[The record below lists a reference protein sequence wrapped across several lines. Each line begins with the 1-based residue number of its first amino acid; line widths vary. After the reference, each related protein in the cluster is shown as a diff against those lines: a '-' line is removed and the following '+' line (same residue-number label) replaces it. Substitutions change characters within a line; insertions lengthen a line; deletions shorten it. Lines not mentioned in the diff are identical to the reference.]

1 MALGADRYASRGD
14 TFAFLGCV
22 LLSVA
27 AMSLPERIRDPLAR
41 GLRQTVLAP
50 FLALQQQTELL
61 SASLARYDAVV
72 AQRDS
77 AALAATFLPE
87 LRSEN
92 TRLRSLLGL
101 GTRLSSG
108 YVPAEVLHEPEPSS
122 ALTFIVSAGKNQGVK
137 PLSAVVSPEGLVGI
151 VSSVDAKTSV
161 VVSWAHPEFRAS
173 AMAADGSVYGIVAPH
188 GSEGPRLW
196 LLELQ
201 GVAYRQVVPTGTVI
215 LAALVVLQFSVR
227 GRLGGDRVAP
237 DFLLLALLI
246 YTIRARPGPSAAAG
260 FLVGLLRD
268 ALTPASFGA
277 GALAHTLVGY
287 LSSWSKAVFFAE
299 NLFVNGCLFFAG
311 TWCRNLAVA
320 LASGKLKGGLL
331 GWELL
336 VWSPI
341 QSLTTAVAGVL
352 VLWLFGRHLA
362 IRLSDA

>member
-108 YVPAEVLHEPEPSS
+108 YVPAEVLHEPEPSR
-122 ALTFIVSAGKNQGVK
+122 ALTFIVSAGTMTLTSGLGGVL
-137 PLSAVVSPEGLVGI
+137 PRGVPIGTVV
-151 VSSVDAKTSV
+151 
-161 VVSWAHPEFRAS
+161 
-173 AMAADGSVYGIVAPH
+173 
-188 GSEGPRLW
+188 
-196 LLELQ
+196 
-201 GVAYRQVVPTGTVI
+201 GVAGEAEGWERAYLIRPAVHPAAVTHVMILTGPP
-215 LAALVVLQFSVR
+215 VR
-227 GRLGGDRVAP
+227 GDLR
-237 DFLLLALLI
+237 ALFESS
-246 YTIRARPGPSAAAG
+246 GE
-260 FLVGLLRD
+260 
-268 ALTPASFGA
+268 TP
-277 GALAHTLVGY
+277 
-287 LSSWSKAVFFAE
+287 
-299 NLFVNGCLFFAG
+299 
-311 TWCRNLAVA
+311 
-320 LASGKLKGGLL
+320 
-331 GWELL
+331 
-336 VWSPI
+336 
-341 QSLTTAVAGVL
+341 
-352 VLWLFGRHLA
+352 
-362 IRLSDA
+362 